1 MSGTDIVA
9 EIVNIL
15 TAGITNIAASVGQ
28 GLSTLAT
35 NVFLTGTGEN
45 QTLSVFGTLVVVFA
59 GISLCIGLCRLAVMW
74 ISSLGGSR
82 M

>member
-1 MSGTDIVA
+1 MSGTAIV
-9 EIVNIL
+9 EQIVQIL
-15 TAGITNIAASVGQ
+15 TAGITNIASAVGQ
-28 GLSTLAT
+28 GLSTLAQ

-59 GISLCIGLCRLAVMW
+59 GISLCIGLCKLAVMW
-74 ISSLGGSR
+74 ISTLGGSR